1 MKRKLLYGLVLSAGL
16 SMPFIGN
23 SQAFTENFDNITT
36 LTGSG
41 WFQQNNS
48 APAGTNPVWFQGNP
62 PSTGGPFI
70 AYNGADNAYIACNF
84 NSTAGGSGTI
94 SNWLVTPNRTFRNG
108 DVITFYTRKYD
119 IGQDYPDRMEV
130 RLSTNGASTNVGTGA
145 TAVGDFTTLLTSINP
160 SLIVGG
166 YPRQWTLY
174 TITISGLPA
183 PTSGRIAF
191 RYFVTAAGPT
201 GTNSDYIGLDNVV
214 YTPYVC
220 PSFTMTPGGALAG
233 GTAGSAYSVS
243 LTQTGALG
251 APNYAVTTGAL
262 PPGMTLSASGTIS
275 GTPTATGTFNFSVTV
290 NDASGCS
297 GTQNYSITVVCAANP
312 TSISTLPT
320 LCSNDAP
327 YTLTQGSPAGGTYSG
342 TGVAGGQF
350 DPAAGTQTITYDYTD
365 PYGCPYSTNA
375 TITVNSAPTVGA
387 GVDQAMCDGD
397 DVILNGSGAVSYT
410 WDNSVMD
417 GVAFNPALGTVV
429 YTVTGTDANGC
440 MDTDDVSV
448 TVNALP
454 VVDAGAD
461 QTVCDGDDVTLS
473 GSGTVSYTWDNSVT
487 DGVAFTPA
495 VGTIVYTVTGT
506 DANGCMNTDDA
517 SVTVNALPAVNA
529 GVDQTVCAGDDVTL
543 SGSGAVS
550 YTWDNSVT
558 DGVAFTPAVGTVV
571 YTVTG
576 TDANGCM
583 NTDDVSV
590 TVNPIPTV
598 AFAAL
603 SNACVTHAP
612 ITLTQGTP
620 AGGTYSG
627 TGVSGGSFNPAT
639 AGVGTHTITYTV
651 TQSGCEGSAQSSI
664 TVDACLGIESESV
677 QTLSIFPNPA
687 TSELNVVFENTA
699 ATDVRVVMETTDG
712 KIVYQTAAKA
722 LSVFNDKINVSD
734 FSNGIYFI
742 RIESG
747 AASLVQRVILN

>member
-1 MKRKLLYGLVLSAGL
+1 MKRKLLFGLVLSASL
-16 SMPFIGN
+16 SMPFTGN

-48 APAGTNPVWFQGNP
+48 SPVGTNPVWFQGNP

-130 RLSTNGASTNVGTGA
+130 RLSANGASTNVGTGA

-191 RYFVTAAGPT
+191 RYFVTGAGPT

-214 YTPYVC
+214 YTPYTC
-220 PSFTMTPGGALAG
+220 PAFTMTAGGALTG
-233 GTAGSAYSVS
+233 GVAGSAYSNT

-251 APNYAVTTGAL
+251 APNFAVTMGAL
-262 PPGMTLSASGTIS
+262 PPGLTLAANGTIS
-275 GTPTATGTFNFSVTV
+275 GTPTATGTFNFTATV

-297 GTQNYSITVVCAANP
+297 GSQSYSITVVCPANP
-312 TSISTLPT
+312 ISIAAFPA
-320 LCSNDAP
+320 LCSNDAS

-342 TGVAGGQF
+342 TGVSSGQF
-350 DPAAGTQTITYDYTD
+350 DPAVGTQTITYDYTD
-365 PYGCPYSTNA
+365 PYGCAHSGNA
-375 TITVNSAPTVGA
+375 PITVN
-387 GVDQAMCDGD
+387 
-397 DVILNGSGAVSYT
+397 
-410 WDNSVMD
+410 
-417 GVAFNPALGTVV
+417 
-429 YTVTGTDANGC
+429 
-440 MDTDDVSV
+440 
-448 TVNALP
+448 NAP

-461 QTVCDGDDVTLS
+461 QIVCDGDAVTLN
-473 GSGTVSYTWDNSVT
+473 GSGANSYMWDNSVT

-495 VGTIVYTVTGT
+495 VGTVLYTVTGT
-506 DANGCMNTDDA
+506 DANGCMNTDDV
-517 SVTVNALPAVNA
+517 SVTVNALPVVDGGADQTVCEGTAVTLSGSGADSYMWDNSVTDGVAFTPATGTMSYTVTGTDVNGCMNTDDVSVTVNALPLVNA
-529 GVDQTVCAGDDVTL
+529 GADQTVCAGDDVTL
-543 SGSGAVS
+543 SGSGADS
-550 YTWDNSVT
+550 YGWDNSVT

-576 TDANGCM
+576 TDANGCT

-598 AFAAL
+598 TFAAL
-603 SNACVTHAP
+603 ANACVTHAP
-612 ITLTQGTP
+612 ITLTQGMP

-627 TGVSGGSFNPAT
+627 AGVSGGSFNPAT

-651 TQSGCEGSAQSSI
+651 IQSGCEGTAQSSI
-664 TVDACLGIESESV
+664 TVDACLGIQSESV

-687 TSELNVVFENTA
+687 TSELNVVFENTS
-699 ATDVRVVMETTDG
+699 ATDVRVVMETMDG
-712 KIVYQTAAKA
+712 KVVYQTAAKA
-722 LSVFNDKINVSD
+722 LSVFNDTINVSD

-747 AASLVQRVILN
+747 AVSLVQRVILN

>member
-16 SMPFIGN
+16 SMPFTGN

-220 PSFTMTPGGALAG
+220 PAFTMTPGGALAG

-251 APNYAVTTGAL
+251 APNYAVTAGAL

-297 GTQNYSITVVCAANP
+297 GAQNYSITVVCAANP

-387 GVDQAMCDGD
+387 GVDQAVCDGD

-410 WDNSVMD
+410 WDNSVTD

-461 QTVCDGDDVTLS
+461 QMVCDGDDVTLS

-487 DGVAFTPA
+487 DGVEFSPA

>member
-16 SMPFIGN
+16 SMPFTGS

-84 NSTAGGSGTI
+84 NSTAGGAGTI

-160 SLIVGG
+160 SLVVGG

-220 PSFTMTPGGALAG
+220 PAFTMTPGGALSG
-233 GTAGSAYSVS
+233 GVTGSAYSVS

-251 APNYAVTTGAL
+251 APSYAVTTGAL
-262 PPGMTLSASGTIS
+262 PPGLTLSAAGTIS
-275 GTPTATGTFNFSVTV
+275 GTPTATGTFNFGVTV
-290 NDASGCS
+290 SDASGCS
-297 GTQNYSITVVCAANP
+297 GSQNYSITVVCAPNP
-312 TSISTLPT
+312 IAISPFPN
-320 LCSNDAP
+320 LCSNDVS

-342 TGVAGGQF
+342 TGVTAGQF
-350 DPAAGTQTITYDYTD
+350 DPAAGSQTIGYSYID
-365 PYGCPYSTNA
+365 PYGCSHYSDA
-375 TITVNSAPTVGA
+375 PITVNSAPVVDAGADQTV
-387 GVDQAMCDGD
+387 CDGD
-397 DVILNGSGAVSYT
+397 AVILSGSGAVSYM
-410 WDNSVMD
+410 WDNSVTD
-417 GVAFNPALGTVV
+417 GVAFTPSVGTVV

-440 MDTDDVSV
+440 MDTDDVTV

-454 VVDAGAD
+454 VVDAGGD
-461 QTVCDGDDVTLS
+461 QTVCEGEDVTLS
-473 GSGTVSYTWDNSVT
+473 GLGAVSYDWDNSVT
-487 DGVAFTPA
+487 ND
-495 VGTIVYTVTGT
+495 
-506 DANGCMNTDDA
+506 
-517 SVTVNALPAVNA
+517 
-529 GVDQTVCAGDDVTL
+529 
-543 SGSGAVS
+543 
-550 YTWDNSVT
+550 
-558 DGVAFTPAVGTVV
+558 VAFTPAVGTVV

-576 TDANGCM
+576 TDANGCENTDDVSVTVNALPVVNGGVDQTVCNGEGVTLSGSGAVSYDWNNSVTDGVVFTPAVGTVVYTVTGTDANGCE

-598 AFAAL
+598 TFAAL
-603 SNACVTHAP
+603 ANACVTHAP

-620 AGGTYSG
+620 AGGTYIG
-627 TGVSGGSFNPAT
+627 PGVSGGSFNPAV
-639 AGVGTHTITYTV
+639 AGVGTHIIIYAV
-651 TQSGCEGSAQSSI
+651 TQSGCEGTAESSI
-664 TVDACLGIESESV
+664 TVDACLGIQSENV
-677 QTLSIFPNPA
+677 QTLNIFPNPA
-687 TSELNVVFENTA
+687 TSELNVIFENTS

-712 KIVYQTAAKA
+712 KVVYQTAAKA

-734 FSNGIYFI
+734 FSNGVYFI